1 MIPFS
6 FLIHCRLI
14 TRMFFGSRGK
24 STVPSRFKHA
34 IESIMFISEIYLETP
49 RKMIHLIAVVSMH
62 NLLNWLRKIKYP
74 LQVCISFSWL

>member
-34 IESIMFISEIYLETP
+34 IESIMFISEISRDITKDDPSY
-49 RKMIHLIAVVSMH
+49 R
-62 NLLNWLRKIKYP
+62 R
-74 LQVCISFSWL
+74 C